1 LNIALGKPLIN
12 VLWVKRVLFRCDRKY
27 LRKQTKNAFNEFVWE
42 PIYVVG
48 YAMGL
53 GHWLLRCRACGVQAS
68 PDAIVADGRA
78 LASGLFGVRSEIT
91 LKASPAR
98 SMNSCFVE
106 EGYGFEFCS
115 GLVSHPPGAGR

>member
-1 LNIALGKPLIN
+1 MNIALGKPLIN

-78 LASGLFGVRSEIT
+78 LRQVCSACDRRS
-91 LKASPAR
+91 LSRPR
-98 SMNSCFVE
+98 Q
-106 EGYGFEFCS
+106 
-115 GLVSHPPGAGR
+115 PGA